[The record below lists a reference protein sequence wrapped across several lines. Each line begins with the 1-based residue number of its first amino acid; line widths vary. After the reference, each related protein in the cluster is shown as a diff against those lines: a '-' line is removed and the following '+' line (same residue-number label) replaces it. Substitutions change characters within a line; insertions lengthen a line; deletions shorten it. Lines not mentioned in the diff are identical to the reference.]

1 MTPAFLF
8 ATGIENSTPTIN
20 NGATRI
26 DEMEKCGHYKLW
38 QEDFDLVNEMGIRFL
53 RYGPPLYK
61 AFLGDGRYDWS
72 FTDEVYNGLRTR
84 KIVPITDLCHFG
96 VPGWIGNF
104 QNPDFPILF
113 ASYARAFAQ
122 RYPWVQLYTPVN
134 EMYICA

>member
-72 FTDEVYNGLRTR
+72 FTDDVYNGLRTR
-84 KIVPITDLCHFG
+84 KIVPITDLCHLG
-96 VPGWIGNF
+96 CLAG
-104 QNPDFPILF
+104 
-113 ASYARAFAQ
+113 
-122 RYPWVQLYTPVN
+122 
-134 EMYICA
+134 